1 MSYYPQTIADKMEK
15 GLMHE
20 QSKIWEMRRVLR
32 NEGLSTSEVDYYM
45 NVDEDFIP
53 DVLQS
58 YNEKVDYVP
67 KEVLGYGDYYESEI
81 DF

>member
-15 GLMHE
+15 GLVYE

>member
-1 MSYYPQTIADKMEK
+1 MSYYPQTIANKMEK

-53 DVLQS
+53 DVLQAYAS
-58 YNEKVDYVP
+58 AVTAPLNYCQCEACTA
-67 KEVLGYGDYYESEI
+67 
-81 DF
+81 